1 MNIFDKARL
10 ISLANSR
17 NMSAIFNNI
26 VKQRDSNLQN
36 LKSTSSVNKT
46 EACIETLGEPVV
58 AQGFDRLFELISTF
72 NYTVE
77 STDTE
82 VADFVTQQLL
92 DNHFE
97 VLFEGLGL
105 AKLSGLAALEV
116 IWGYQSGKTV
126 VEDLL
131 PVDSSRIIY
140 QLNND
145 NDYRY
150 IPKFTTKAQPFT
162 GEPLPYNKV
171 IIHKYYSAYIDS
183 PYGLG
188 IGGLLV
194 ELIQIKNTALD
205 LWLKIANKH
214 SMPTIV
220 ANVANGSPED
230 EVEEFFEGLKSMLN
244 SSVFVMPENYKLDIV
259 NTSATGLESILIP
272 LIAYC
277 DEQINGLILGESIT
291 GKELA
296 NGSMSRD
303 VVAKDITSLKALSL
317 AKGVANTLNKTI
329 VKWLVAY
336 NFPESTAIIKVSSP
350 DNSADNINLYKELKA
365 IGVNIPAYWLA
376 NKFGV
381 PHEERQ
387 KLGDN
392 I

>member
-17 NMSAIFNNI
+17 NMSTIFNNI

-58 AQGFDRLFELISTF
+58 AQGFDRLFELMSTF

-82 VADFVTQQLL
+82 VADFVNQQLL
-92 DNHFE
+92 DSNFE

-131 PVDSSRIIY
+131 PVDSSRIVY
-140 QLNND
+140 QLNNE

-150 IPKFTTKAQPFT
+150 VAKFTTKSQPFT

-220 ANVANGSPED
+220 ANVGNSSPED

-244 SSVFVMPENYKLDIV
+244 SSVFVMPEDYKLDIV

-336 NFPESTAIIKVSSP
+336 NFPESSAVIKVSSP
-350 DNSADNINLYKELKA
+350 DNSNDNINLYKELKA
-365 IGVNIPAYWLA
+365 IGVNIPADWLA